1 MVEFNRQSETAAP
14 WAWNDLQRNEPLE
27 TRPLEMFLHDEP
39 PAPAPTPTPHQ
50 AGFALVLPRSLR
62 AQMIEHAGRWVTHEQ
77 AGILLGRAYQDPRGF
92 QFTVLAAAL
101 PVEDAEASIAQVKM
115 RAAAWPAIWKGLQQ
129 NPGQQII
136 GWYHSHPGYGIFL
149 SATDRT
155 TQNAYFAAPWQV
167 AVVVDP
173 VRGEF
178 GVFAGCDPDPVPDA
192 AIFSVA

>member
-1 MVEFNRQSETAAP
+1 MVEFNPQSEAAAP

-27 TRPLEMFLHDEP
+27 TRSLESFLGEEQDASTH
-39 PAPAPTPTPHQ
+39 T
-50 AGFALVLPRSLR
+50 AGFALVLPTYLR
-62 AQMIEHAGRWVTHEQ
+62 AQMTEHAGRWVAHEQ
-77 AGILLGRAYQDPRGF
+77 AGILLGRAYRDPRGF

-115 RAAAWPAIWKGLQQ
+115 RAAAWPAIWQGVQQ

-173 VRGEF
+173 IRGEF
-178 GVFAGCDPDPVPDA
+178 GVFAGCDADPLPDA
-192 AIFSVA
+192 AIFLVA